1 MILFL
6 LILSLLFNI
15 AAFLSIYLLFM
26 RQNRLIDKE
35 VQHERALNEI
45 EQTFTAYLLEIKEEN
60 EVFLKQFETLQ
71 SKQAVTGA
79 VQPAKAVKQ
88 TEQEVSGS
96 LISKTAKKMA
106 VSSYQSSLPQETAPA
121 EKTPAEQAVLLKQQG
136 LSIADIAKKLNK
148 GKTEVELMIKFSQNA
163 K

>member
-35 VQHERALNEI
+35 IQHERALNEI

-60 EVFLKQFETLQ
+60 DVFLKQFETLQ
-71 SKQAVTGA
+71 SKQAVKA
-79 VQPAKAVKQ
+79 AAQPAKAVKQ

-106 VSSYQSSLPQETAPA
+106 VSSYQSSRPQETLPS